1 MQLREYMTSDC
12 DQLARLFFQTVHSV
26 NEKDYTK
33 EQLDVWYIYKGVYK
47 FNILFAINRWK
58 VSLICDNM

>member
-1 MQLREYMTSDC
+1 MTSDC